1 MSQSTNKLGSR
12 LITSESLYSL
22 PRIRAQPKPR
32 LLRSERGTATIYC
45 EGFFGESRGKTTNG
59 LVRES
64 NRFKIV
70 SVIDSTKAG
79 QDSGAYLYGH
89 DNGIPICSSLSQAIA
104 VSDWIPEYFIYGL
117 SPESGRLSL
126 VERQLILT
134 AMRLGMNIIIG
145 LHEFLTDDPEFI
157 EAAKKNRVRIIDV
170 IKPRPI
176 DDLELFSNRIQKV
189 LCPRILVMGTD
200 CAIGKRTT
208 ALALTKVL
216 ERYGL
221 NAVMITTGQTGLIQG
236 TRYGVALEAI
246 PLQYCVGELE
256 AIIVEAYEE
265 EGPDVFV
272 IEGQGALG
280 HPCFCTSASIIR
292 GSQPHAV
299 ILQHSPTRVY
309 LSGSEQYLMPE
320 LGSEI
325 ELIELF
331 SGAPVI
337 GIMLNSQGLD
347 EQSITDII
355 SNYTEKYHRP
365 VAELFTVS
373 DEYLIEM
380 ILNIFPE
387 LDLDSITV

>member
-1 MSQSTNKLGSR
+1 MLHPTRKMSSKLSNV
-12 LITSESLYSL
+12 ENLYSL
-22 PRIRAQPKPR
+22 PRSRALPKPN
-32 LLRSERGTATIYC
+32 LLRQQRETAVVYC
-45 EGFFGESRGKTTNG
+45 EGFFGESKGKTTNG

-89 DNGIPICSSLSQAIA
+89 DNGVPICSSLSQAIA

-126 VERQLILT
+126 EERQLILT
-134 AMRLGMNIIIG
+134 AMRLGMNIVIG
-145 LHEFLTDDPEFI
+145 LHEFLTDDPEFM
-157 EAAKKNRVRIIDV
+157 EAAKKNHVRIIDV

-176 DDLELFSNRIQKV
+176 DELQLFANRLQTV

-221 NAVMITTGQTGLIQG
+221 NVVMIATGQTGLIQG
-236 TRYGVALEAI
+236 ARYGIALEAI
-246 PLQYCVGELE
+246 PSQYCVGELE
-256 AIIVEAYEE
+256 AIVVEAYEE
-265 EGPDVFV
+265 EGPDVIV
-272 IEGQGALG
+272 IEGQGALS

-309 LSGSEQYLMPE
+309 LSGSEQYFMPD
-320 LGSEI
+320 LDTEI

-331 SGAPVI
+331 AGVPVI
-337 GIMLNSQGLD
+337 GITLNSQGLD
-347 EQSITDII
+347 EQSTAEVI
-355 SNYTEKYHRP
+355 SHYVDKYHRP

-373 DEYLIEM
+373 DEVLVEM
-380 ILNIFPE
+380 VMDMFPE
-387 LDLDSITV
+387 LDLDSITI

>member
-1 MSQSTNKLGSR
+1 
-12 LITSESLYSL
+12 
-22 PRIRAQPKPR
+22 
-32 LLRSERGTATIYC
+32 
-45 EGFFGESRGKTTNG
+45 
-59 LVRES
+59 
-64 NRFKIV
+64 
-70 SVIDSTKAG
+70 
-79 QDSGAYLYGH
+79 
-89 DNGIPICSSLSQAIA
+89 
-104 VSDWIPEYFIYGL
+104 
-117 SPESGRLSL
+117 
-126 VERQLILT
+126 
-134 AMRLGMNIIIG
+134 
-145 LHEFLTDDPEFI
+145 
-157 EAAKKNRVRIIDV
+157 
-170 IKPRPI
+170 
-176 DDLELFSNRIQKV
+176 
-189 LCPRILVMGTD
+189 MGTD

-221 NAVMITTGQTGLIQG
+221 NVVMITTGQTGLIQG

-347 EQSITDII
+347 EQSITDVI

-380 ILNIFPE
+380 IVNIFPE